1 MELFQATVRYE
12 RTEANGLQK
21 KVNETYLTDALSFT
35 ECESIMVNQMG
46 TVCNGEFSVTSI
58 KQVRCDDFICAKH
71 KLTDGTVE
79 YDFDYNADASKYFEV
94 KIRFGVIDEKSG
106 ETKFSFSTF
115 IVVAENL
122 EDAKDRFHSFMHG
135 TMLDYELV
143 SVKETK
149 IVGFIPHYLINE

>member
-1 MELFQATVRYE
+1 MELFQATVRYD

-115 IVVAENL
+115 IDRKSVV
-122 EDAKDRFHSFMHG
+122 
-135 TMLDYELV
+135 
-143 SVKETK
+143 
-149 IVGFIPHYLINE
+149 